1 MYAVIIVAVFL
12 LSFLYTYYRG
22 KERLKASRQLFD
34 HSTFLA
40 PVNMFM
46 TGFSKLPNQPFFDV
60 AQFPELKPLQDNWQV
75 IREEAIQLQSQIKA
89 AEKNNDAGFNT
100 FFKRGWKRFY
110 LKWYQDS
117 HPSAQQ
123 LWPKTVAL
131 L

>member
-75 IREEAIQLQSQIKA
+75 FVRKPFNSKA
-89 AEKNNDAGFNT
+89 RLRRRKKIMMRVLTHSLNVAGNVST
-100 FFKRGWKRFY
+100 
-110 LKWYQDS
+110 
-117 HPSAQQ
+117 
-123 LWPKTVAL
+123 
-131 L
+131 

>member
-12 LSFLYTYYRG
+12 VSFLYTYYRG

-75 IREEAIQLQSQIKA
+75 IREEAIQLQNQIKA
-89 AEKNNDAGFNT
+89 SEKNNDAGFNT
-100 FFKRGWKRFY
+100 FLNAVGNAFI
-110 LKWYQDS
+110 
-117 HPSAQQ
+117 
-123 LWPKTVAL
+123 
-131 L
+131 